1 MDIPPFHSSVIIIMT
16 AGFFLATVLGV
27 LTQKAKLSAV
37 PGYLIAGYL
46 IGPYSP
52 GFVADVHI
60 AEQLAEIGVILMLF
74 NVGLHINI
82 QDLLNVKKVALPGA
96 FFQILVSALCG
107 ISLITW
113 LGGSIESGIIF
124 GIAISVASTMILV
137 KLLTDHKLLNTEK
150 GHIALGW
157 LIVEDIIT
165 VLFLILIPVLATMQ
179 ASGDMMIGETIKAIA
194 LALFYFGLLVAFMM
208 TIGKV
213 YVEYVL
219 NFIMKTKSKEL
230 LTLAVLA
237 LTFQIAIGS
246 AYFFGMSIALG
257 AFIAGVVIGQMPNQ
271 NEIGK
276 NGEGIKDIF
285 VIIFFLAI
293 GMLFS
298 PTALLSN
305 KTLFFGTLGIV
316 LLFKPLAAF
325 IMVYFLKYPLKTAV
339 LVAIG
344 LAQIGE
350 FSFIV
355 AEEANRV
362 KLLPDEV
369 YDIIV
374 ATALISIAINPLLF
388 RWYDNWC
395 ERSLEKKNS

>member
-1 MDIPPFHSSVIIIMT
+1 MT
-16 AGFFLATVLGV
+16 AGFFLATLLGA
-27 LTQKAKLSAV
+27 LTHKAKLSAV
-37 PGYLIAGYL
+37 PGYLVAGYL

-52 GFVADVHI
+52 GLVADVQI
-60 AEQLAEIGVILMLF
+60 AEQLAEIGVILMMF

-82 QDLLNVKKVALPGA
+82 NDLWNVRKVALPGA
-96 FFQILVSALCG
+96 IFQILVSTILG
-107 ISLITW
+107 TFLIQT
-113 LGGSIESGIIF
+113 LGGTVESGIIF

-137 KLLTDHKLLNTEK
+137 KLLTDHKMLNTEK
-150 GHIALGW
+150 GHITLGW

-165 VLFLILIPVLATMQ
+165 VLFLILIPVLAIMQ
-179 ASGDMMIGETIKAIA
+179 SRGDVMVSETLKAIGI
-194 LALFYFGLLVAFMM
+194 ALFYFMILVLFMM
-208 TIGKV
+208 TIGKK
-213 YVEYVL
+213 YVEWVL
-219 NFIMKTKSKEL
+219 NLIIKTKSREL

-271 NEIGK
+271 EEIGK
-276 NGEGIKDIF
+276 NGESLKDIF
-285 VIIFFLAI
+285 VIMFFLAI

-298 PTALLSN
+298 PIALLNN
-305 KTLFFGTLGIV
+305 KALFLGTLGIV
-316 LLFKPLAAF
+316 LIGKPIAAF

-355 AEEANRV
+355 AEEANRM
-362 KLLPDEV
+362 KLLPDEG

-388 RWYDNWC
+388 SWYDNWC
-395 ERSLEKKNS
+395 EKTRT

>member
-1 MDIPPFHSSVIIIMT
+1 MVDIPPFHSSVIIIMT
-16 AGFFLATVLGV
+16 VGFFLATLLGV
-27 LTQKAKLSAV
+27 LTQKAKLSPI

-60 AEQLAEIGVILMLF
+60 AEQLAEIGVILMMF

-82 QDLLNVKKVALPGA
+82 RELWNVKRVAIPGA
-96 FFQILVSALCG
+96 IFQILVSGTLGAF
-107 ISLITW
+107 LIKF
-113 LGGSIESGIIF
+113 LGGSTESGIIF

-150 GHIALGW
+150 GHISIGW

-165 VLFLILIPVLATMQ
+165 VLFLILIPVLALMQ
-179 ASGDMMIGETIKAIA
+179 SSGEVMITETAKSIA
-194 LALFYFGLLVAFMM
+194 LALFYFTLLVSFMM
-208 TIGKV
+208 TIGRK
-213 YVEYVL
+213 YVEWVL
-219 NFIMKTKSKEL
+219 NFIIKTKSREL

-271 NEIGK
+271 EEIGK

-298 PTALLSN
+298 PTALLNN
-305 KTLFFGTLGIV
+305 KALFLGTLGIV
-316 LLFKPLAAF
+316 LLVKPLAAF

-355 AEEANRV
+355 AEEANRM
-362 KLLPDEV
+362 KLLPDEG

-374 ATALISIAINPLLF
+374 ATALISIALNPLLF

-395 ERSLEKKNS
+395 KKT

>member
-1 MDIPPFHSSVIIIMT
+1 MDIPPFHSSVIVILT
-16 AGFFLATVLGV
+16 AGFFLATLLGV

-60 AEQLAEIGVILMLF
+60 AEQLAEIGVILMMF

-82 QDLLNVKKVALPGA
+82 KDLLNVKRVAIPGA
-96 FFQILVSALCG
+96 IFQILVSATLG
-107 ISLITW
+107 VVLIKY
-113 LGGSIESGIIF
+113 LGGSVESGLIF

-150 GHIALGW
+150 GHISIGW

-165 VLFLILIPVLATMQ
+165 VLFLILIPVLAIMES
-179 ASGDMMIGETIKAIA
+179 SGDMMIGETVKAIA
-194 LALFYFGLLVAFMM
+194 LALFYFTLLVAFMM
-208 TIGKV
+208 TIGRK
-213 YVEYVL
+213 YVEWVL
-219 NFIMKTKSKEL
+219 NFIIKTKSREL

-271 NEIGK
+271 DEIGK
-276 NGEGIKDIF
+276 NGEGLKDVF

-298 PTALLSN
+298 PTALFSN
-305 KTLFFGTLGIV
+305 KTLFLGTLAIV
-316 LLFKPLAAF
+316 LLIKPLAAF
-325 IMVYFLKYPLKTAV
+325 IMVYILKYPVKTAV

-362 KLLPDEV
+362 KLLPDEA

-388 RWYDNWC
+388 RWYDDWC
-395 ERSLEKKNS
+395 EKSVVKK

>member
-16 AGFFLATVLGV
+16 AGFFLATLLGM
-27 LTQKAKLSAV
+27 LTQKAKLSTV

-60 AEQLAEIGVILMLF
+60 AEQLAEIGVILMMF
-74 NVGLHINI
+74 NVGLHIDM
-82 QDLLNVKKVALPGA
+82 QDLFNVKNVAIPGA
-96 FFQILVSALCG
+96 IFQIFVSATLG
-107 ISLITW
+107 IWLIAY

-137 KLLTDHKLLNTEK
+137 KLLTDHKHLTSEK
-150 GHIALGW
+150 GHISLGW

-165 VLFLILIPVLATMQ
+165 VLFLILIPVLSMMHS
-179 ASGDMMIGETIKAIA
+179 SGELMFLETLKSIA
-194 LALFYFGLLVAFMM
+194 LALLYFILLVAFMM
-208 TIGKV
+208 TIGKK
-213 YVEYVL
+213 YVEFVL
-219 NFIMKTKSKEL
+219 KFIIKTKSQEL

-271 NEIGK
+271 TEIGK
-276 NGEGIKDIF
+276 NGEGLKDIF
-285 VIIFFLAI
+285 VILFFLAI

-298 PTALLSN
+298 PSALLEN
-305 KTLFFGTLGIV
+305 LTLFLGTLGIV
-316 LLFKPLAAF
+316 LVIKPLAAF
-325 IMVYFLKYPLKTAV
+325 FMVYILKYPAKTAL
-339 LVAIG
+339 LVAIS

-355 AEEANRV
+355 AEQANRV
-362 KLLPDEV
+362 KLLPDEA

-374 ATALISIAINPLLF
+374 ATALISIALNPLLF
-388 RWYDNWC
+388 RWYDDWC
-395 ERSLEKKNS
+395 AKSRH

>member
-1 MDIPPFHSSVIIIMT
+1 MT
-16 AGFFLATVLGV
+16 AGFFLATLFGV
-27 LTQKAKLSAV
+27 LTQKAKLSPI

-52 GFVADVHI
+52 GLVADVHI
-60 AEQLAEIGVILMLF
+60 AEQLAEIGVILMMF

-82 QDLLNVKKVALPGA
+82 RDLWNVKKVAIPGA
-96 FFQILVSALCG
+96 IFQILVSAIFG
-107 ISLITW
+107 TFLIKS
-113 LGGSIESGIIF
+113 LGGSTESGIIF

-137 KLLTDHKLLNTEK
+137 KQLTDHKLLNTEK
-150 GHIALGW
+150 GHITIGW

-165 VLFLILIPVLATMQ
+165 VLFLILIPVLAIMQ
-179 ASGDMMIGETIKAIA
+179 SSGEIMIAETAKSIA
-194 LALFYFGLLVAFMM
+194 LALFYFTLLITFMM
-208 TIGKV
+208 TIGKK
-213 YVEYVL
+213 YVEWVL
-219 NFIMKTKSKEL
+219 NFIIQSKSREL

-271 NEIGK
+271 DEIGK
-276 NGEGIKDIF
+276 NGEGLKDIF

-298 PTALLSN
+298 PTVLLNNKALFL
-305 KTLFFGTLGIV
+305 GTLGIV
-316 LLFKPLAAF
+316 LLIKPLAAF
-325 IMVYFLKYPLKTAV
+325 IMVYLLKYPLKTAI

-355 AEEANRV
+355 AEEANRL
-362 KLLPDEV
+362 KLLPDEG

-374 ATALISIAINPLLF
+374 GAALISIALNPLLF

-395 ERSLEKKNS
+395 EKRG